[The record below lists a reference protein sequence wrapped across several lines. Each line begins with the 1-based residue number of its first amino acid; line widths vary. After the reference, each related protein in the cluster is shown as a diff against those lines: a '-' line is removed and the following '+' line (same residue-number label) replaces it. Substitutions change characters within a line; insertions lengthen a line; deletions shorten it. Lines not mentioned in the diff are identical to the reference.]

1 MELLGEFLKR
11 RALSSAACFVTYR
24 RLPAY
29 KKPNGGR
36 SDPPP
41 YNPRV
46 SPNPVLHSRR
56 YSALSTA
63 LSHPASPFSWNRGL
77 EGDKLS
83 CRQGGEREKEREREN
98 NAPKCTYCKD
108 PKLENDV
115 NHLRDTLARALEEK
129 QDAPPFIV
137 GTIIRAASCRSSLS
151 CGAVS
156 APAVWRG
163 KEKGIWVARRT
174 NIEQEG
180 ISVSNKRGRLLHHEI
195 RNLYS
200 SDMCTCFSLQ

>member
-1 MELLGEFLKR
+1 MRSTENDGSVILSRLKPRETITYEKRAISCVRIASNAALTLYDEPIYMELLGEFLER

-56 YSALSTA
+56 YSTLSTA

-77 EGDKLS
+77 QGDKL
-83 CRQGGEREKEREREN
+83 G
-98 NAPKCTYCKD
+98 
-108 PKLENDV
+108 L
-115 NHLRDTLARALEEK
+115 
-129 QDAPPFIV
+129 
-137 GTIIRAASCRSSLS
+137 
-151 CGAVS
+151 
-156 APAVWRG
+156 
-163 KEKGIWVARRT
+163 
-174 NIEQEG
+174 
-180 ISVSNKRGRLLHHEI
+180 
-195 RNLYS
+195 
-200 SDMCTCFSLQ
+200 